1 MHLQS
6 KDPFFWEDCGLAT
19 GYTTLIDFVNPYGNV
34 VSTCWRRLR
43 EGTSPPVY
51 REMGQHGQGG
61 YVPVWAT
68 LHVIMYLCKSTAE
81 HPCVHKGNGV
91 PVH

>member
-6 KDPFFWEDCGLAT
+6 KDPFSWEDCGLAT

-61 YVPVWAT
+61 
-68 LHVIMYLCKSTAE
+68 C
-81 HPCVHKGNGV
+81 PCVGNPARHHV
-91 PVH
+91 LVQVYS